1 MQNTI
6 FQSHDCIE
14 FHLESNV
21 GVPYGVDVKLLGG
34 LAVRLAGS
42 NTFNALYVTDGA
54 IRILSPGSSYFI

>member
-1 MQNTI
+1 M
-6 FQSHDCIE
+6 
-14 FHLESNV
+14 